1 MSSIKNPSIKF
12 IFFLFIFFIFGYSLN
27 YFINSK
33 INKEEITNYLKNHPE
48 EIEIFINLAEEILID
63 KRDEIRK
70 NIIDE
75 RKLFFENQKFYIGN
89 PNGTKII
96 YEFFD

>member
-1 MSSIKNPSIKF
+1 MPSIKNPSIKF
-12 IFFLFIFFIFGYSLN
+12 IFPLFVFFIFGYSFN

-33 INKEEITNYLKNHPE
+33 TNKEEITNYLKNHPE
-48 EIEIFINLAEEILID
+48 EIEIFINLAEEILIE

-75 RKLFFENQKFYIGN
+75 RKLLMFF
-89 PNGTKII
+89 
-96 YEFFD
+96 